1 MNNRSPIGIFDSGL
15 GGLTV
20 LKKIQ
25 ELLPNENYIY
35 FGDTAHLPYGSKS
48 NNCII
53 EYSENITN
61 FLLSKNVKA
70 IIIACNSA
78 SSVANEQIQHQCKIP
93 VFEVITPA
101 VESAVQI
108 TSNNRIGVIGTE
120 TTINSKIYSK
130 NISNM
135 NKDIYIKEIACPL
148 FVPIIEEGLE
158 NSRIA
163 EEIFRLYLKPIIN
176 ANIDTLILGCTHYPI
191 IKKQL
196 SNILPDKIKYITSG
210 QPVGESLK
218 KYLLKNAQLNDDTL
232 SKVDF
237 YVSDSPEKFQK
248 LGSKFLTREIADIQL
263 VQI

>member
-1 MNNRSPIGIFDSGL
+1 
-15 GGLTV
+15 
-20 LKKIQ
+20 
-25 ELLPNENYIY
+25 
-35 FGDTAHLPYGSKS
+35 
-48 NNCII
+48 
-53 EYSENITN
+53 
-61 FLLSKNVKA
+61 
-70 IIIACNSA
+70 
-78 SSVANEQIQHQCKIP
+78 
-93 VFEVITPA
+93 
-101 VESAVQI
+101 
-108 TSNNRIGVIGTE
+108 
-120 TTINSKIYSK
+120 
-130 NISNM
+130 M

-163 EEIFRLYLKPIIN
+163 KEIVRLYLKPIIN

-218 KYLLKNAQLNDDTL
+218 KYLLKNTQLNDDTL

>member
-1 MNNRSPIGIFDSGL
+1 
-15 GGLTV
+15 
-20 LKKIQ
+20 
-25 ELLPNENYIY
+25 
-35 FGDTAHLPYGSKS
+35 
-48 NNCII
+48 
-53 EYSENITN
+53 
-61 FLLSKNVKA
+61 
-70 IIIACNSA
+70 
-78 SSVANEQIQHQCKIP
+78 
-93 VFEVITPA
+93 
-101 VESAVQI
+101 
-108 TSNNRIGVIGTE
+108 
-120 TTINSKIYSK
+120 
-130 NISNM
+130 M

-218 KYLLKNAQLNDDTL
+218 KYLLKNTQLNDDTL

-248 LGSKFLTREIADIQL
+248 FMYHQTLKKF
-263 VQI
+263 